1 MMTSLTFPTPPLLQ
15 SRLARRRHRNR
26 TLTDEASAEYRKR
39 AAQMITARSAAV
51 ASIAPK
57 AVATVTARKQV
68 NISPTNEHG
77 SSDNNG

>member
-1 MMTSLTFPTPPLLQ
+1 MPLQ

-39 AAQMITARSAAV
+39 AAQMITARSA
-51 ASIAPK
+51 SIAPK
-57 AVATVTARKQV
+57 AVAIAAAAAVTARKQV

>member
-1 MMTSLTFPTPPLLQ
+1 MLLQ

-39 AAQMITARSAAV
+39 AAQMITARSA
-51 ASIAPK
+51 SIAPK
-57 AVATVTARKQV
+57 AAAAAVTARKQV

>member
-1 MMTSLTFPTPPLLQ
+1 MLLQ

-39 AAQMITARSAAV
+39 AAQMITARSA
-51 ASIAPK
+51 SIAPK
-57 AVATVTARKQV
+57 AVAIAAAAAAVTARKQV

>member
-1 MMTSLTFPTPPLLQ
+1 MLLQ
-15 SRLARRRHRNR
+15 SRLARRCHRNR

-39 AAQMITARSAAV
+39 AAQMITARSA
-51 ASIAPK
+51 SIAPK
-57 AVATVTARKQV
+57 AAAAVTARKQV

>member
-1 MMTSLTFPTPPLLQ
+1 MYSPQWLLQ

-39 AAQMITARSAAV
+39 AAQMLTARSA
-51 ASIAPK
+51 SIAP
-57 AVATVTARKQV
+57 VAPRKQV
-68 NISPTNEHG
+68 NISPTHEHG